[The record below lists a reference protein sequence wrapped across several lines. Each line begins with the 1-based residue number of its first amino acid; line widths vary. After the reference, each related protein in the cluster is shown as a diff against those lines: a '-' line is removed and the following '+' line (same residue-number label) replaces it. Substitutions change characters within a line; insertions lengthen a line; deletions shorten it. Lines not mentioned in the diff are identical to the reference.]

1 MVGEAEVQQLVER
14 HHLVKGVDRLPKGH
28 LRIETGF
35 LYPDGSSIEVF
46 LVESAGSL
54 FGQSLKLSDL
64 GQTIAWLLDVQ
75 VKPWISKKRQAFLED
90 AIRLYR
96 VNQEGGALE
105 YPLESLEEL
114 PQGVVRLAQA
124 CLRVADLTF
133 TRRSALQTVF
143 SEEVEEILTD
153 AELRYQPGVELPGR
167 YGHLVRVDFLVQG
180 RGTQSSVL
188 TLASGNSSQAHVQAN
203 EVFRR
208 WFDLDS
214 PERPEQRV
222 TLFDDRQ
229 NVYRDDDLQ
238 RLQQLS
244 NLLAIS
250 DPQAIVDLLAA

>member
-1 MVGEAEVQQLVER
+1 MVGEAEVQRLMER
-14 HHLVKGVDRLPKGH
+14 HRLITGIDRLPKGH

-46 LVESAGSL
+46 LVESKGL
-54 FGQSLKLSDL
+54 FDGLKLSDL

-90 AIRLYR
+90 AIRLYGVR
-96 VNQEGGALE
+96 QEGGALE
-105 YPLESLEEL
+105 YPLASLEEL
-114 PQGVVRLAQA
+114 PQGVVRLSQA

-153 AELRYQPGVELPGR
+153 AELGYQSSVELPGR
-167 YGHLVRVDFLVQG
+167 YGKPVRVDFVVEG
-180 RGTQSSVL
+180 RAARSAVL
-188 TLASGNSSQAHVQAN
+188 TLASGNASQAHVQAN
-203 EVFRR
+203 EIFRR
-208 WFDLDS
+208 WFDLDV
-214 PERPEQRV
+214 PERAEQRV

-238 RLQQLS
+238 RLHQLS